1 MTNPERF
8 GLGCNVTKM
17 KPTGERHFRPLTP
30 EDFPRLYEAF
40 REAFSDYVVPFAPT
54 AEQLFEMLTRRGWKP
69 ELSVGAFDG
78 ERMVGFTANGIDG
91 VTAYDSGTGVVPSHR
106 RQGLSRAMF
115 EWLGPRLRD
124 AGARSYLLEVI
135 ETNTAAEALYR
146 GLGFVE
152 TRRFD
157 CYVYDAR
164 PVAPQFG
171 FTSPNRAWWDV
182 QPPWQNSGDSLAR
195 ARDPH
200 VVIGD
205 ERGYAVVFPSN
216 GDLAQLA
223 VAPEHR
229 RRGLGRQLLDAA
241 GAIAAKPLR
250 ILNVDD
256 RDAGIAAFFRS
267 IGARRII
274 RQIEM
279 VQTL

>member
-17 KPTGERHFRPLTP
+17 KPTGEHHFRPLTS
-30 EDFPRLYEAF
+30 EDFPRLYETF

-54 AEQLFEMLTRRGWKP
+54 TEQLFEMLTRRGWKP

-78 ERMVGFTANGIDG
+78 ERMVGFTANGFDG

-115 EWLGPRLRD
+115 DWLTPRLRD
-124 AGARSYLLEVI
+124 AGARNYLLEVI
-135 ETNTAAEALYR
+135 ETNAAAEALYR

-157 CYVYDAR
+157 CYVYEAR
-164 PVAPQFG
+164 PDAPQFG
-171 FTSPNRAWWDV
+171 FTSPNPAWWDV
-182 QPPWQNSGDSLAR
+182 QPPWQNSSDSLAR

-241 GAIAAKPLR
+241 GAIAGKPLR

-256 RDAGIAAFFRS
+256 RDAGIAAFFQS

-279 VQTL
+279 VLAL